1 MKAEVKGIIKKGI
14 AVGLI
19 ALMACINPLQTLS
32 PANGSD
38 TQGQD
43 LTGQPT
49 VASAAEKAAPYV
61 GEVRLAVD
69 KKADKAKQILIDAG
83 YEVIDQDLNEDAG
96 SFWNDLGDQAVYM
109 GIKRTDDEN
118 KAIREMKTMNM
129 LGKYSYSDLRF
140 AIRENTYRAGQ
151 LYDRLRG
158 AINEYKENYEKG
170 DYLAIKTHDLLNYI
184 VEDDSGKKVGDLL
197 LEKIPREDLL
207 SMFVEGNE
215 YLVSTITRGLILTSE
230 QKSKRGDIWT
240 ERMSAVTSYN
250 DIVKEY
256 AREKYGKTS
265 VIGDEKELVTRMI
278 ESDLNESATQILD
291 KWDEIRNIFLNED
304 EMTERLEEAGEDGV
318 EDEEIAELGE
328 DIQNVAIVDYTKTV
342 KYGKKTLYSFFTL
355 PKSAF
360 EKDITRLYPMVYA
373 LSDAQR
379 ALIPYMDY
387 SMLLQSALTRMGLRE
402 EKKNVEAQMD
412 SFLKDAVIQLSE
424 VSLYEGVDRAMY
436 GDHAAAT
443 SEATANRQASS
454 ADASRFDW
462 AKTRMYGF
470 LLVAGAFLAVGIVG
484 VAACVYY
491 ALTDLPGKAGI
502 YDAWDYFGKLLDW
515 HAGSYGMAIFGMGF
529 GLIFAGIAIA
539 TWFAYKNTTHNTTQ
553 LSIPEVMVDF
563 DVEND
568 AGKYVTYHVA
578 KWNKDRGDN
587 GDRADR
593 GDLNGEAAKEW
604 LALYTTTDKTMGAPI
619 LADSIV
625 TIVGSSSM
633 PDAGGDGTY
642 RPLTMFGR
650 KSVQNL
656 VDEAYSYNDGVDGIY
671 LWYKKAVDV
680 DKTDVIIDDT
690 DEDDQDEKTEA
701 TSEEAT
707 AAPDAMPETT
717 GSNIGGSSTVFI
729 GLGCGVVGII
739 VGIFIGFFIR
749 RKKQVVD

>member
-109 GIKRTDDEN
+109 GIKRTDDET

-412 SFLKDAVIQLSE
+412 SFLKDAVKQLSE

-454 ADASRFDW
+454 ADASNIDSK
-462 AKTRMYGF
+462 KTTMT
-470 LLVAGAFLAVGIVG
+470 LCLVLMGAFLAMGIAGVG
-484 VAACVYY
+484 ACVYFV
-491 ALTDLPGKAGI
+491 LTDIKGTNLEADILEALLNWHGASIYLAFFGVVFGALFVGLSIYEFISYKKA
-502 YDAWDYFGKLLDW
+502 
-515 HAGSYGMAIFGMGF
+515 
-529 GLIFAGIAIA
+529 
-539 TWFAYKNTTHNTTQ
+539 THNTTQ

-568 AGKYVTYHVA
+568 AGKYVTYHVV

-593 GDLNGEAAKEW
+593 GDLNGDAAKEW

-619 LADSIV
+619 LADSII
-625 TIVGSSSM
+625 TKVGSSSI

-642 RPLTMFGR
+642 QPLTMFGR
-650 KSVQNL
+650 NSAQNL

-739 VGIFIGFFIR
+739 AGIFIGFFIR
-749 RKKQVVD
+749 RKKQTVD